1 MSAPA
6 WPSKVRQKTDE
17 LCSPARTRTAGS
29 TWIGVILRRLGN
41 GMADES
47 KTGILGHLPPL
58 PRAALNNSVI
68 AMEQAY
74 RQRKGLPLLSDADI
88 EALKAG
94 QPMPWEVGDGG
105 SPTAP
110 ASAPAT
116 PAAAP
121 VTPLAPPAFAP
132 TAAAS
137 SAGSISPD
145 VAKWVAEGKK
155 WSKSAIAAEQARR
168 SRKGLP
174 ALNDAEASA
183 LLGEPVEAS
192 APPAV
197 AAASPAVAVAPAAPS
212 GPISTEVAKWV
223 AEGKKWSKSSIAA
236 EQARRGRKGLPALT
250 DAEMTALL
258 GEPAAATAPAAV
270 AAPAAKPG
278 AAAPRPAAGP
288 PSAAATV
295 SRGGESSTYVGTP
308 AVGTSRAAASAGVAS
323 VGPEDNEINQ
333 SRRRFAWAAFAAFMT
348 AWFIAFFRF
357 FLPRTL
363 FEPAT
368 SFKIGY
374 PADYGLG
381 VDTKFQQKYRIW
393 VDRTPDRIF
402 VIYARC
408 THLGCTPDWKPA
420 ENKFKCPCHGSG
432 YDSEG
437 VNFEGPAPRPMDRA
451 RLEVAPDGQILV
463 DVSKLYQWPKG
474 QPSQFNDPG
483 AFLPT

>member
-1 MSAPA
+1 
-6 WPSKVRQKTDE
+6 
-17 LCSPARTRTAGS
+17 
-29 TWIGVILRRLGN
+29 
-41 GMADES
+41 MADES

-58 PRAALNNSVI
+58 PRPALNNSVI
-68 AMEQAY
+68 GMEQAY
-74 RQRKGLPLLSDADI
+74 RQRKGLQLLTDADI

-94 QPMPWEVGDGG
+94 QPMPWEVGG
-105 SPTAP
+105 
-110 ASAPAT
+110 T
-116 PAAAP
+116 PAAASAP
-121 VTPLAPPAFAP
+121 VAVAAAAPPAQASTPAAP
-132 TAAAS
+132 AAA
-137 SAGSISPD
+137 AGTISEE
-145 VAKWVAEGKK
+145 VAKWVAQGNK
-155 WSKSAIAAEQARR
+155 WSKSTIAAEQARR
-168 SRKGLP
+168 ARKGLP
-174 ALNDAEASA
+174 ALNNAEMSA

-192 APPAV
+192 APV
-197 AAASPAVAVAPAAPS
+197 AAAAAPTPAAAAPVAKAAS
-212 GPISTEVAKWV
+212 GPISAEVAKWV
-223 AEGKKWSKSSIAA
+223 AEGKKWSKSTIAA
-236 EQARRGRKGLPALT
+236 EQARRGRKSLPALT
-250 DAEMTALL
+250 DAEVAALL
-258 GEPAAATAPAAV
+258 GEPAEAPAAAAPVV
-270 AAPAAKPG
+270 AAAAVAKPAA
-278 AAAPRPAAGP
+278 AAARPAAGP

-295 SRGGESSTYVGTP
+295 GRGEGSNAYVGTP

-323 VGPEDNEINQ
+323 VGPEDSEINQ
-333 SRRRFAWAAFAAFMT
+333 GRRRFAWAAFAAFMT

-374 PADYGLG
+374 PADFGLG
-381 VDTKFQQKYRIW
+381 VDTKFQQKFRIW

-437 VNFEGPAPRPMDRA
+437 INFEGPAPRPMDRA
-451 RLEVAPDGQILV
+451 NVSIAPDGQILV

-474 QPSQFNDPG
+474 QPSAFNDPG

>member
-1 MSAPA
+1 
-6 WPSKVRQKTDE
+6 
-17 LCSPARTRTAGS
+17 
-29 TWIGVILRRLGN
+29 
-41 GMADES
+41 MADES

-58 PRAALNNSVI
+58 PRPALNNSVI
-68 AMEQAY
+68 GMEQAY
-74 RQRKGLPLLSDADI
+74 RQRKGLPLLTDADI

-94 QPMPWEVGDGG
+94 QPMWWEEGG
-105 SPTAP
+105 SGVSAAP
-110 ASAPAT
+110 ASAPAAPAT
-116 PAAAP
+116 P
-121 VTPLAPPAFAP
+121 APPAPAAP
-132 TAAAS
+132 PVAAA
-137 SAGSISPD
+137 GGISEE
-145 VAKWVAEGKK
+145 VAKWVAQGNK
-155 WSKSAIAAEQARR
+155 WSKSTIAAEQARR
-168 SRKGLP
+168 ARKGLP
-174 ALNDAEASA
+174 ALNNAEMSA

-192 APPAV
+192 AP
-197 AAASPAVAVAPAAPS
+197 AAAAPAPTPAAVAPAAKAPS
-212 GPISTEVAKWV
+212 GPISAEVAKWV
-223 AEGKKWSKSSIAA
+223 AEGKKWSKSTIAA
-236 EQARRGRKGLPALT
+236 EQARRGRKSLPALT
-250 DAEMTALL
+250 DAEVAALL
-258 GEPAAATAPAAV
+258 GEPAAAEVPAAAAV
-270 AAPAAKPG
+270 AAPAAKPV
-278 AAAPRPAAGP
+278 AAAPGATAGP
-288 PSAAATV
+288 PSAAASV
-295 SRGGESSTYVGTP
+295 SRSGESTTYVGTP
-308 AVGTSRAAASAGVAS
+308 AVGTSRAAASAGLAS

-333 SRRRFAWAAFAAFMT
+333 GRRRFAWAAFAAFMT

-374 PADYGLG
+374 PADFGLG

-451 RLEVAPDGQILV
+451 RVEIAPDGQILV

-474 QPSQFNDPG
+474 QPSRFNDPG
-483 AFLPT
+483 AYLPV

>member
-1 MSAPA
+1 
-6 WPSKVRQKTDE
+6 
-17 LCSPARTRTAGS
+17 
-29 TWIGVILRRLGN
+29 
-41 GMADES
+41 
-47 KTGILGHLPPL
+47 
-58 PRAALNNSVI
+58 
-68 AMEQAY
+68 MEQAY

-88 EALKAG
+88 ETLKAG
-94 QPMPWEVGDGG
+94 QPMPWEVGGAAP
-105 SPTAP
+105 SSVP
-110 ASAPAT
+110 ASV

-121 VTPLAPPAFAP
+121 PAP
-132 TAAAS
+132 
-137 SAGSISPD
+137 
-145 VAKWVAEGKK
+145 
-155 WSKSAIAAEQARR
+155 
-168 SRKGLP
+168 
-174 ALNDAEASA
+174 
-183 LLGEPVEAS
+183 S
-192 APPAV
+192 APSPIAPAAVPSASLSSV
-197 AAASPAVAVAPAAPS
+197 AAA
-212 GPISTEVAKWV
+212 GGISEEVAKWV
-223 AEGKKWSKSSIAA
+223 AEGKKWSKSTIAAEQARRGRKGLPALNNAEMSALLGEPMEASAPAAAASPASAASTSAAPAPGGPISAEVAKWVAEGKRWSKSTIAA

-250 DAEMTALL
+250 AGEVSALL
-258 GEPAAATAPAAV
+258 GEPVAAEAPAAAALV
-270 AAPAAKPG
+270 ATAAKPV
-278 AAAPRPAAGP
+278 AAAPRPTAGP
-288 PSAAATV
+288 PSAATSV
-295 SRGGESSTYVGTP
+295 STSGASTTYVGTP
-308 AVGTSRAAASAGVAS
+308 AVGTSRAAAAAGLAS
-323 VGPEDNEINQ
+323 VGPEDNAINQ
-333 SRRRFAWAAFAAFMT
+333 GRRRFAWAAFAAFMT

-381 VDTKFQQKYRIW
+381 VDTKFQQKFRIW

-451 RLEVAPDGQILV
+451 RVEIAPDGQILV

-474 QPSQFNDPG
+474 QPSQFNDAG